1 MEPLDAF
8 LLMWERA
15 RATFGEGVPHDR
27 SEFDKSEQLRAL
39 QDQVKAAGPG
49 PHWTGGAADRYAE
62 ANDKHAQAL
71 GRLADLDKRV
81 GDELE
86 RSADVVNGG
95 RRELDALKHWVTDL
109 ADEAKKTPTAAA
121 DHALWSAIGKA
132 SGDVA
137 DIITRSHTDL
147 SGVAG
152 RIQSLDSEF
161 DDF

>member
-27 SEFDKSEQLRAL
+27 TEFDKSAELRGL

-49 PHWTGGAADRYAE
+49 SHWSGAAADRYAD
-62 ANDKHAQAL
+62 ANDRHAQAL
-71 GRLADLDKRV
+71 GRLADLDKRL

-86 RSADVVNGG
+86 RSAGVVNGG
-95 RRELDALKHWVTDL
+95 RRQLDALKHWVTDL

-121 DHALWSAIGKA
+121 DHALWAAIGKA

-137 DIITRSHTDL
+137 DIIARSHTDL

>member
-27 SEFDKSEQLRAL
+27 TEFDKSAELRGL

-49 PHWTGGAADRYAE
+49 SHWTGGAADRYAD
-62 ANDKHAQAL
+62 ANHQHAQAL

-86 RSADVVNGG
+86 RSADVVTGG
-95 RRELDALKHWVTDL
+95 RRELDALKQWVNDL
-109 ADEAKKTPTAAA
+109 ADEAK
-121 DHALWSAIGKA
+121 
-132 SGDVA
+132 
-137 DIITRSHTDL
+137 
-147 SGVAG
+147 
-152 RIQSLDSEF
+152 
-161 DDF
+161 